1 MIAHD
6 MRTPLNALLLSVQ
19 AASSMATDGQKPLL
33 DLAEKNARVL
43 SNMIESLLATS
54 GDGPRARGP
63 LTLRECLPLDLV
75 TSAVDQV
82 APQAAEKSLT
92 LNTGPLMALPP
103 LVADGDRL
111 VRVLVNLLMNAV
123 KFTPAGGHVSVDVRR
138 RMNDGHPAVVFSVSD
153 DGVGVSDEDAQRIF
167 VEGISIATPEKR
179 SHGLGLAVCK
189 ELVEAHGGR
198 IWVELGNERGSVFS
212 FAIPADLQAE

>member
-19 AASSMATDGQKPLL
+19 AAASLAPEGQKPLL

-54 GDGPRARGP
+54 GDGPWARGP
-63 LTLRECLPLDLV
+63 LTLAECLPLDLV
-75 TSAVDQV
+75 TNAVDQV

-92 LNTGPLMALPP
+92 LKTGPMLALPP
-103 LVADGDRL
+103 IVADGPRL
-111 VRVLVNLLMNAV
+111 VRVLVNLLTNAI
-123 KFTPAGGHVSVDVRR
+123 KFTPEGGHVIVDVKY
-138 RMNDGHPAVVFSVSD
+138 RMNDGHQAVVFTVSD
-153 DGVGVSDEDAQRIF
+153 DGVGVSEEDAQRIF
-167 VEGISIATPEKR
+167 EEGISIASPDKR

-198 IWVELGNERGSVFS
+198 IWVELGHERGSVFS
-212 FAIPADLQAE
+212 FAIPVDVREE